1 MAGHSHWAGIKHKK
15 AAQDKKRSKY
25 FSKFSKAIMIAARE
39 GGGDPDSNL
48 KLRYAIDR
56 AKAGN
61 MPNDGIDRAIKKAT
75 GELGDKQFVE
85 VTYEGYGPGG
95 VAIMAEAVT
104 DNRNRT
110 APEMRN
116 IFSKH
121 GGSLGNQGSVQFM
134 FEYRGLLAV
143 PVSVGDEDEV
153 MMVALE
159 AGADDMTKGD
169 EEYEITASPQS
180 FDTVKKALSAK
191 GWELTTAELAW
202 VCDNPVTPDA
212 KDAPKVEAILDALED
227 NDDVQAVHTNYAPPT
242 PEA

>member
-39 GGGDPDSNL
+39 GGGDPDTNL
-48 KLRYAIDR
+48 ALRYAIDR

-75 GELGDKQFVE
+75 GELGDKQFAE
-85 VTYEGYGPGG
+85 VTYEGYAPGG

-121 GGSLGNQGSVQFM
+121 GGNLGNQGSVQFM
-134 FEYRGLLAV
+134 FEYRGLIAV
-143 PVSVGDEDEV
+143 PLDVGDEDTV
-153 MMVALE
+153 MMTVLE
-159 AGADDMTKGD
+159 AGAEDVTKG
-169 EEYEITASPQS
+169 EESWEITTTPQA
-180 FDTVKKALSAK
+180 FDDVKKALAAE

-202 VCDNPVTPDA
+202 VCDNPVTPSPE
-212 KDAPKVEAILDALED
+212 DAPKVQALLDELED
-227 NDDVQAVHTNYAPPT
+227 NDDVQAVHTNFAPPA
-242 PEA
+242 EA